1 VTLSVVG
8 FGTETADDDMLAE
21 LRGLAERFRSRIAR
35 GAAMW
40 PSCGRIDADEEA
52 PADAGDGEL
61 AAATP
66 RLRVLPLP
74 AGEHPFLDEITATVE
89 AAGQALAALVSDR

>member
-1 VTLSVVG
+1 VAADLAAAVAALERLPAAANEVV
-8 FGTETADDDMLAE
+8 
-21 LRGLAERFRSRIAR
+21 R
-35 GAAMW
+35 
-40 PSCGRIDADEEA
+40 RIDADEEA
-52 PADAGDGEL
+52 PADAGDGDL